1 MQKPIMAVT
10 GDETGVQRA
19 DVIAFPG
26 IVVRQGSGKV
36 KLQAGCTLT
45 SAPSQA
51 VIESDPFRFVKRC

>member
-1 MQKPIMAVT
+1 MAVT
-10 GDETGVQRA
+10 GDETVQRA